1 MSESKIRWGVLGT
14 ARIARILFNGAV
26 QQSKT
31 GLLYGIASRDRE
43 KADQWKSEFAFKK
56 VYESYEGLIADPD
69 IDAVYIPLP
78 NNYHKEWCIK
88 AAKAGKHVFCEKP
101 VAMNADE
108 VIEIKKAVEENNVLF
123 AENYSFRYHPQSHEL
138 RRIIDSGRI
147 GEVKNVVCS
156 FHNHMKKRDTNIR
169 LFPEMGGGVLMDL
182 GSYMVSLSRFVFNTE
197 PVSVVGHGVIDEK
210 FGVDMTF
217 NGILDF
223 GSGRTAT
230 FATSFDNPGWQYL
243 RVLGTE
249 GELVLTTPLHP
260 RGEYDGIHIRKEMVG
275 NSGATRTFSDEH
287 ITIPFLEPFSAVV
300 DAFGDAVNG
309 KGTLGLQD
317 SLDNMRVL
325 DALKKSAS
333 TGCRINIKG

>member
-1 MSESKIRWGVLGT
+1 MSKKVRWGVLGT

-31 GLLYGIASRDRE
+31 GTLYGIASRDQE
-43 KADQWKSEFAFKK
+43 KAEQWKTDFAFEKTY
-56 VYESYEGLIADPD
+56 VSYDDLIADPN

-78 NNYHKEWCIK
+78 NNLHKEWCIK
-88 AAKAGKHVFCEKP
+88 AANAGKHIFCEKP
-101 VAMNADE
+101 IAMNAEE
-108 VIEIKKAVEENNVLF
+108 VIEIKKAVEQNNVLF
-123 AENYSFRYHPQSHEL
+123 AENYSFRYHPQSFEL
-138 RRIIDSGRI
+138 KKIIESGKI

-182 GSYMVSLSRFVFNTE
+182 GSYMVSLSRYVFGAE
-197 PVSVVGHGVIDEK
+197 PVSVIGHGVIDEK

-217 NGILDF
+217 NGIMDF
-223 GSGRTAT
+223 SNGKTAT

-287 ITIPFLEPFSAVV
+287 ITLPFLEPFSAVV

-309 KGTLGLQD
+309 KGSLDISD
-317 SLDNMRVL
+317 SLNNMRVL
-325 DALKKSAS
+325 DALKKSS
-333 TGCRINIKG
+333 DTGSRVILEG